1 MGDLYFQSP
10 IDIELWDSARWKGIA
25 FLHDPSGIE
34 PPGLGF
40 LFENIDAGRRIFS
53 GWRERV
59 GTVDEYEEI
68 RVSIIRGEI
77 LGLASGYSV
86 HVSSDP
92 LHSVRRFEDKGLP
105 LDFRAAV
112 IVSRVKRMT
121 PNPGSPHL
129 GQFEK
134 DFAKHER
141 YLLVPVSSEG
151 APEFEL
157 SIEKREIHLRQA
169 SDIKADDVDA
179 AVLSEPCGAGTRA
192 CRAQG
197 APPTH
202 RDACRH
208 APKRVPR
215 SRGPAD

>member
-1 MGDLYFQSP
+1 MGDFYIQSL
-10 IDIELWDSARWKGIA
+10 IDIELWDSARWKGMA

-40 LFENIDAGRRIFS
+40 LFEDIDAGRRIFS
-53 GWRERV
+53 GWREGV

-68 RVSIIRGEI
+68 RVSIIRGEM

-105 LDFRAAV
+105 LDIHTAA
-112 IVSRVKRMT
+112 IVSRVKRMA

-179 AVLSEPCGAGTRA
+179 AVLPE
-192 CRAQG
+192 
-197 APPTH
+197 H
-202 RDACRH
+202 YFDHDARIQ
-208 APKRVPR
+208 
-215 SRGPAD
+215 